1 MMKNDF
7 YSYLLTFTLFL
18 PAALTIS
25 CSGKPGKVSV
35 SAGEKNS
42 TTAGDSPQRI
52 VKMILPEENAEYK
65 LGDAVKI
72 VLEAENMNQQPD
84 SVIVSF
90 DGKHASTLKSSPW
103 EYNMPSISTTCTGR
117 KSVKAVAFRNGSS
130 RTLTRFIIVYS
141 DVPPKRYGFKVINTY
156 PHDKEAFTQGLFFSK
171 GVLFEGTG
179 QQTGST
185 LREVELTTG
194 KVIRQLNLSPE
205 LFGEGITLYKDRI
218 FQVTWQS
225 KVGFVY
231 EKETFRQINKIYYQS
246 EGWGLTTLKDQIVM
260 SDGTNVLY
268 FFDPET
274 FTVISRIEVYDN
286 EQKVDSLNELEYIN
300 GEIWANIW
308 MTDNIA
314 RIDPASGK
322 VTGYINLKGILND
335 RGTNTNVDVLNGIA
349 FDGESNRIFVTGKNW
364 PKLFEIR
371 IIE

>member
-1 MMKNDF
+1 MKNDAIKNLQTIVF
-7 YSYLLTFTLFL
+7 FVL
-18 PAALTIS
+18 AALTTS
-25 CSGKPGKVSV
+25 CSGKSGKVSV
-35 SAGEKNS
+35 AAAEKNVGS
-42 TTAGDSPQRI
+42 SEDATRRLI
-52 VKMILPEENAEYK
+52 KMIVPEENAEYK

-90 DGKHASTLKSSPW
+90 DGKYAATLKSAPW
-103 EYNMPSISTTCTGR
+103 EYNMPSASTTCTGR
-117 KSVKAVAFRNGSS
+117 KSVKAVAFRSGSS
-130 RTLTRFIIVYS
+130 RTVTRFIIVYS
-141 DVPPKRYGFKVINTY
+141 DVPPKRYGYKVINTY
-156 PHDKEAFTQGLFFSK
+156 PHDREAFTQGLFFSK
-171 GVLFEGTG
+171 GVLYEGTG

-185 LREVELTTG
+185 LREVELATG
-194 KVIRQLNLSPE
+194 KVIRQLNLSSE
-205 LFGEGITLYKDRI
+205 LFGEGITLFKDRI

-231 EKETFRQINKIYYQS
+231 ERATFRQINKIYYQS
-246 EGWGLTTLKDQIVM
+246 EGWGLTTMKDQIVM

-268 FFDPET
+268 FFDPES
-274 FTVISRIEVYDN
+274 FTVVSRIEVYDN

-308 MTDNIA
+308 MSDIIA

-335 RGTNTNVDVLNGIA
+335 PGTNTSVDVLNGIA
-349 FDGESNRIFVTGKNW
+349 FDTEGNRIFITGKNW

-371 IIE
+371 VTE